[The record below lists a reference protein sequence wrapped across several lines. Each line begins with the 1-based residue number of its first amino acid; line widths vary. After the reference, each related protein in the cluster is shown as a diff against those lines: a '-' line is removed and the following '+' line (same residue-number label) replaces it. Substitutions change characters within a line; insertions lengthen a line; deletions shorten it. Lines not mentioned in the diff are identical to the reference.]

1 MAGQSMKSRTL
12 ASVFIFSSFVG
23 IAPSSVVQAAGA
35 QSAPVRLSLTDVYH
49 RAASTPRISAA
60 SALANA
66 AEARVGSASRPP
78 DPELQLGFMNRALP
92 SLASM
97 DPLGM
102 TQIQLMQMIPTPG
115 KLRLAAQVE
124 SANVAAARARAT
136 DVRWDVRARA
146 AMAFYDL
153 YATVRQTEI
162 ARQTK
167 QLVLEIAKTSQTMYA
182 VGDAKQPDVLRAQV
196 EVARMT
202 EEIVRMESKRAA
214 MAGRLAATLDL
225 PADSDVGDP
234 VMPRLPDSLPPLSQL
249 IDEAESGRPMIEA
262 GKREVAAAVA
272 GERLARKEIWPDVQL
287 GLQYGWRQ
295 GEMGTERMG
304 SLMIGASVPIHA
316 RRRQLAMRE
325 EASAMLLMATADVAT
340 MRAETRGRMTELYAE
355 YTKARNLAALYRTT
369 VIPQAEGAVTASF
382 SAYRVGSVDFMTLLD
397 NRMSVNEYRQQLV
410 LLESEQGKAIAEME
424 MLLGRALF
432 DAAGT
437 GRRDL

>member
-1 MAGQSMKSRTL
+1 MKNRTL
-12 ASVFIFSSFVG
+12 APFFIFASLVG
-23 IAPSSVVQAAGA
+23 TAPSPVVQAAVA
-35 QSAPVRLSLTDVYH
+35 QPPAVTVSLADVYR

-60 SALANA
+60 SGLANA
-66 AEARVGSASRPP
+66 AKARVGTASRPP
-78 DPELQLGFMNRALP
+78 DPELQLGFMNRELP

-102 TQIQLMQMIPTPG
+102 TQIQVMQMIPAPG
-115 KLRLAAQVE
+115 KLRLARQVASE
-124 SANVAAARARAT
+124 SAAAARARAT

-153 YATVRQTEI
+153 HTTVKQIEI

-167 QLVLEIAKTSQTMYA
+167 QLVLDIAKTSQTMYA
-182 VGDAKQPDVLRAQV
+182 IGDAKQADVLRAQV
-196 EVARMT
+196 EVAKMT
-202 EEIVRMESKRAA
+202 EEIVRMESMRAA

-225 PADSDVGDP
+225 SADSDIGHP
-234 VMPRLPDSLPPLSQL
+234 VMPQLPDSLPPLSHL
-249 IDEAESGRPMIEA
+249 IDEAESSRPMIEA
-262 GKREVAAAVA
+262 GKREVAAATA

-287 GLQYGWRQ
+287 GLQYAWRT

-304 SLMIGASVPIHA
+304 SLMIGASVPVHA

-325 EASAMLLMATADVAT
+325 EAAAMRLMTTADVAA
-340 MRAETRGRMTELYAE
+340 MRAETRGRMTELYAD

-437 GRRDL
+437 GRRDQ